1 MHKNYYAS
9 EYIKDLRD
17 LLERGERNYGLGVAY
32 KEMDKQRKI
41 HDYTFVELKSD
52 VDALGTRLL
61 SMGFKGKHFAI
72 VGESTYSYV
81 VSYLAVA
88 CGVGVIVPLDRELSI
103 EELHKL
109 ICKSDAEVLLFS
121 NSLQEDVTRMKGQCP
136 ELHTFINI
144 SSYEVDTEDL
154 TLEELIKEGRGE
166 INGGN
171 HRFRELPI
179 DRHDLPTSLHAHSWG
194 SRN

>member
-1 MHKNYYAS
+1 
-9 EYIKDLRD
+9 
-17 LLERGERNYGLGVAY
+17 
-32 KEMDKQRKI
+32 MDKQHKI

-81 VSYLAVA
+81 VSYLAVV

-103 EELHKL
+103 E
-109 ICKSDAEVLLFS
+109 
-121 NSLQEDVTRMKGQCP
+121 